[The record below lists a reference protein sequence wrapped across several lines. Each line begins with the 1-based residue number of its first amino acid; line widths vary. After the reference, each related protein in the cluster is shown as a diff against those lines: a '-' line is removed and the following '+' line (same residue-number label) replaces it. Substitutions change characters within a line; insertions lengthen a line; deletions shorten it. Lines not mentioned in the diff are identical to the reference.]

1 MVSTGMRSTHDPS
14 ALWDGTPAQ
23 DPSGLGSFEKG
34 AFESMADDT
43 LHSATPIVDPRNTG
57 AAAPPMRNHQ
67 LAPVLLRLPP
77 RRLYHQPV
85 QIHPRGQI
93 RHLDPHNPPRNDTC
107 PPRPGFGYGALTRNA
122 SGNALTTS
130 CAVNAPRS
138 NVIRYDLPHTS
149 ARPSTHR

>member
-1 MVSTGMRSTHDPS
+1 MILPRYGMAPQRKIRQGWDRSKKAPS
-14 ALWDGTPAQ
+14 SPWQMTRCILQHLSSTPA
-23 DPSGLGSFEKG
+23 
-34 AFESMADDT
+34 T
-43 LHSATPIVDPRNTG
+43 LALRPRL
-57 AAAPPMRNHQ
+57 MRNHQ

-85 QIHPRGQI
+85 QIHPRGQT